1 MGFARKRAPGPE
13 LSDRRPRR
21 YVGRVVARAWRSVLA
36 LVLTV
41 VGALLLGLAV
51 LDWVAY
57 DFAALETTHSE
68 WRKYGRIAGDSFPNP
83 WEPSYWWEFVASKQD
98 GRRLA
103 AIGGA
108 GVLAALVAAWRAR
121 TRAAPVLLAVACA
134 CAGAIVATAAS
145 AMATFRAGSLARATI
160 ERPSGP
166 RLRWLWPNFMYDLSP
181 AHLDVAFAAEIVL
194 FVLVPVIALA
204 GARVARRRAEVVSV
218 GLLATLAVGSVLF
231 TRIRHL
237 EDVMMYPLEGWVDC
251 LQATRW
257 LLIGAAALCIAAL
270 SRRAARLGS
279 PRLFAAIALFAAGV
293 AGFVAT
299 GPHRATND
307 NFYPR
312 RDPGFYGLS
321 YEWLPRP
328 ETVEPPHVEAC
339 AWPYE
344 PWQEAAIRF
353 DGAGAV
359 VFEIDGARR
368 PLLHEETFFALGFDP
383 DDWQRWQDRRV
394 YLGHP
399 PVPRELMLLIDRRV
413 PAGELA
419 AFLRGLPPRVE
430 VVSAAGA
437 FAQIVPSAVGPI
449 ETWTLCKLAG
459 IRREAVVAAA
469 RDGMTWGDLVDDP
482 GGRFLQR
489 TEPAARGP

>member
-1 MGFARKRAPGPE
+1 M
-13 LSDRRPRR
+13 
-21 YVGRVVARAWRSVLA
+21 
-36 LVLTV
+36 
-41 VGALLLGLAV
+41 
-51 LDWVAY
+51 
-57 DFAALETTHSE
+57 AAL
-68 WRKYGRIAGDSFPNP
+68 
-83 WEPSYWWEFVASKQD
+83 
-98 GRRLA
+98 
-103 AIGGA
+103 GGA

-121 TRAAPVLLAVACA
+121 SRVAPVMLAVACA
-134 CAGAIVATAAS
+134 CAGAIAATAAS
-145 AMATFRAGSLARATI
+145 AMATFRAGSLARATL

-166 RLRWLWPNFMYDLSP
+166 RLRWLWTDFAHDISLS
-181 AHLDVAFAAEIVL
+181 HLDVAFAAEIVL
-194 FVLVPVIALA
+194 FLLVPVIALA
-204 GARVARRRAEVVSV
+204 GARVARRRPEVVSI
-218 GLLATLAVGSVLF
+218 GLLAVLAVSSVLV

-237 EDVMMYPLEGWVDC
+237 EDVIMYPLEGWVDC

-257 LLIGAAALCIAAL
+257 VLIGAAVRCIAAL

-279 PRLFAAIALFAAGV
+279 PRVFAAIVLFAVGV

-307 NFYPR
+307 GFYPR

-344 PWQEAAIRF
+344 PWREAAIRL

-359 VFEIDGARR
+359 VFEIEGARR
-368 PLLHEETFFALGFDP
+368 PLLHEDTFFALGFDP
-383 DDWQRWQDRRV
+383 DDWVRGQDMRDR
-394 YLGHP
+394 LGRP
-399 PVPRELMLLIDRRV
+399 ELPRELMLLIDRRV

-430 VVSAAGA
+430 AVTAAGA

-459 IRREAVVAAA
+459 IRREAVVDEAQG
-469 RDGMTWGDLVDDP
+469 GMTWGDLVDDP
-482 GGRFLQR
+482 DGRFLQR
-489 TEPAARGP
+489 TGR